1 MYQDFS
7 TSNDWPVEKPT
18 VDLPIK
24 MKRNSKCTSVIR
36 RVQVGSVWFRLFGT
50 SLNTA
55 EMKYVTSK
63 VLNVLDLS

>member
-24 MKRNSKCTSVIR
+24 MTRNSKCTSVIR
-36 RVQVGSVWFRLFGT
+36 LVQVGSVRFRLFSI

-55 EMKYVTSK
+55 KMKYVT
-63 VLNVLDLS
+63 